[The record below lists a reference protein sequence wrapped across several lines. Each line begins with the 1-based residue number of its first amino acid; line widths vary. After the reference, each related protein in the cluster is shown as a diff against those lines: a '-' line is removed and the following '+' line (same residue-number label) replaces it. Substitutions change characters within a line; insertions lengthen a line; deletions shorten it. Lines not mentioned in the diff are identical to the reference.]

1 MKLSPL
7 PVVFSRKGF
16 HVNMMFFFISYF
28 FIVPLII
35 TFDIIIVTRIPMTQV
50 LKHIDDHLFNF
61 LSRSYDFTH
70 LTHPNTNK
78 RRDNKN
84 QNIVLK

>member
-35 TFDIIIVTRIPMTQV
+35 TFDIIIVTRIPMTPV

-70 LTHPNTNK
+70 LNHPNTNK
-78 RRDNKN
+78 HRDDKN